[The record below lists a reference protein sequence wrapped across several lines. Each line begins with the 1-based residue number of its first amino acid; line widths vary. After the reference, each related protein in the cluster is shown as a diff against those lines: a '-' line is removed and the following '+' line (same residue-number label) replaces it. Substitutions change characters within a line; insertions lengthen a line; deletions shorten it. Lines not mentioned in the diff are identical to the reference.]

1 MDIVD
6 VASKILVPIVTAVGV
21 LVASRLGIRLKQLQI
36 VDLATKRIAF
46 WDTYL
51 KTALSTTE
59 WESERNALKQEVR
72 SAIQR
77 VRSETGQDLRRA
89 SWFQLRAE
97 NRIAAA
103 ELKGVQKL
111 KWVCLWVLTCVFAA
125 IFLLFLWTSEKMD
138 LGFLDT
144 VLVDIIA
151 PMLAVAAVSLRLA
164 ADRIKYPQASAR
176 CRGNLGRG

>member
-1 MDIVD
+1 
-6 VASKILVPIVTAVGV
+6 VAP
-21 LVASRLGIRLKQLQI
+21 RLGIRLKQLQI
-36 VDLATKRIAF
+36 IDLANKRIAF

-59 WESERNALKQEVR
+59 WESERKALKQEVR

-77 VRSETGQDLRRA
+77 VRSETGQELRRV

-97 NRIAAA
+97 KRIAAA

-111 KWVCLWVLTCVFAA
+111 KWVCLWVLTCVFSA
-125 IFLLFLWTSEKMD
+125 IFLLILAYGLWISEKKD
-138 LGFLDT
+138 LGFLGT

-151 PMLAVAAVSLRLA
+151 LMLAVPAVSARLA
-164 ADRIKYPQASAR
+164 ADRIKYPRPRPIAEEI
-176 CRGNLGRG
+176 